1 MADIN
6 VKQLSKAI
14 KIDLDNLLAQM
25 KSAGLSHQSETDI
38 VSTEDKK
45 VLLKFI
51 KDSKKDSKKT
61 ISLST
66 SSQKIAKPNLSVTR
80 INSPDNEKKSNVKQ
94 DFAGSIDFDEAE
106 RKRLNAQ
113 NESAEEE
120 KKKAEAKTKVVRKTK
135 QESQKKIPQN
145 PKKDKKTFKDSSKED
160 QREQEGEKFLAK
172 NLENV
177 QKFEKPQEF
186 IQREVR
192 IPETI
197 VVSDL
202 AKELSI
208 KSSDLIKSLMN
219 SGVMVTLNQAI
230 DQETAILVVEELGHI
245 GIPQEIESEEEKIL
259 EHIVYEG
266 DEELRNPVVSVLG
279 HVDHGKTSILDF
291 IRKSSVADQEEG
303 GITQGI
309 GAYQVDHNN
318 QTITFIDT
326 PGHAAFSEMR
336 ARGANSTDIVVL
348 VVAADDGIKPQTVEA
363 IKHAKAAKVPI
374 IVAINKCDL
383 PEKNISK
390 IKNEM
395 MQYELIAEDLSGDT
409 LFVEVS
415 AIKKINLD
423 KLKENILLQ
432 SEILDLKASY
442 SDKARGVVIESKI
455 DKGKGPVS
463 TILISNGKLKRG
475 DYFICGDTWG
485 KIRAMINYEGKMVNE
500 AFPSMPIE
508 ILGMNS
514 SAYAGAEFMVTKDE
528 NEAKELTEFRKN
540 NNNQNKVLAKDKTT
554 LFEEVKDK
562 DELNIIIKSDVQGSS
577 EALKMAINK
586 IEHKEVEA
594 KIILSDIGM
603 INETDVSLAKASN
616 AILIGFNVKPNREAK
631 KLAEEQKIDIKYFN
645 IIYEAIDHVEKSL
658 SGLLE
663 PDIKE
668 TILGSAEIQKVFKV
682 STAGKI
688 AGSKVIS
695 GEIKSK
701 SKARIIRDGV
711 VVYSGEILTIFREK
725 NQVKEVG
732 SGLECGI
739 SIKDFIDFKEKD
751 VIESYLSEEV
761 QRSI

>member
-1 MADIN
+1 MEKDKKKTLTI
-6 VKQLSKAI
+6 
-14 KIDLDNLLAQM
+14 
-25 KSAGLSHQSETDI
+25 SAGL
-38 VSTEDKK
+38 KK
-45 VLLKFI
+45 KIDTSSISSSGKKSFSVEKKKPFRPNKQFNKPGTVPYNNTSPESKKKNFARKFVEQQATKDFI
-51 KDSKKDSKKT
+51 KKENKPAGKSKLKLKGPVDKRDFKLTVSRALNVEEIEIKQR
-61 ISLST
+61 SL
-66 SSQKIAKPNLSVTR
+66 ASVKR
-80 INSPDNEKKSNVKQ
+80 ARLKEKKKP
-94 DFAGSIDFDEAE
+94 DG
-106 RKRLNAQ
+106 
-113 NESAEEE
+113 EE
-120 KKKAEAKTKVVRKTK
+120 KKEFKKVIKEVKIPEQITIQELSNRMAEKSGDIIKFLFNMKVVAT
-135 QESQKKIPQN
+135 IN
-145 PKKDKKTFKDSSKED
+145 HNIDKDTAEYIVKEFGHKPILEDKPSISSNKSE
-160 QREQEGEKFLAK
+160 EKF
-172 NLENV
+172 
-177 QKFEKPQEF
+177 
-186 IQREVR
+186 IGEVKTR
-192 IPETI
+192 P
-197 VVSDL
+197 
-202 AKELSI
+202 
-208 KSSDLIKSLMN
+208 
-219 SGVMVTLNQAI
+219 
-230 DQETAILVVEELGHI
+230 
-245 GIPQEIESEEEKIL
+245 
-259 EHIVYEG
+259 
-266 DEELRNPVVSVLG
+266 PVVTIMG
-279 HVDHGKTSILDF
+279 HVDHGKTSLLDSL
-291 IRKSSVADQEEG
+291 RDTNVVSGEHG
-303 GITQGI
+303 GITQHI
-309 GAYQVDHNN
+309 GAYQVSTSDNKL
-318 QTITFIDT
+318 ITFIDT
-326 PGHAAFSEMR
+326 PGHAAFTEMR
-336 ARGANSTDIVVL
+336 ARGSKITDIVVL

-415 AIKKINLD
+415 ALKKMNLD
-423 KLKENILLQ
+423 KLKESILLQ
-432 SEILDLKASY
+432 SEILDLKASF
-442 SDKARGVVIESKI
+442 SDKAKGVVIESKI

-485 KIRAMINYEGKMVNE
+485 KIRAMINHEGKIVNE
-500 AFPSMPIE
+500 ALPSMPVE

-514 SAYAGAEFMVTKDE
+514 SAFAGAEFIVTKDE
-528 NEAKELTEFRKN
+528 SEAKELSEFKKN
-540 NNNQNKVLAKDKTT
+540 NSAQNKILAKDKTT
-554 LFEEVKDK
+554 LFESSNDK

-616 AILIGFNVKPNREAK
+616 AILIGFNVKPNKEAK
-631 KLAEEQKIDIKYFN
+631 KLAEEQKTDIKYFN
-645 IIYEAIDHVEKSL
+645 IIYEAIDYVEKSL

-668 TILGSAEIQKVFKV
+668 TVLGSAEIQKIFKV
-682 STAGKI
+682 SSAGKI

-701 SKARIIRDGV
+701 SKARIIRDGA
-711 VVYSGEILTIFREK
+711 VVYNGEILSIFREK

-732 SGLECGI
+732 TGLECGI

>member
-1 MADIN
+1 MTVSRALN
-6 VKQLSKAI
+6 VEEIEIKQRS
-14 KIDLDNLLAQM
+14 LASV
-25 KSAGLSHQSETDI
+25 KRAR
-38 VSTEDKK
+38 
-45 VLLKFI
+45 LK
-51 KDSKKDSKKT
+51 
-61 ISLST
+61 
-66 SSQKIAKPNLSVTR
+66 
-80 INSPDNEKKSNVKQ
+80 EKKRP
-94 DFAGSIDFDEAE
+94 DG
-106 RKRLNAQ
+106 
-113 NESAEEE
+113 EE
-120 KKKAEAKTKVVRKTK
+120 KKEFKKVIREVKIPEQITIQELSNRMAEKSGDIIKFLFNMKVVAT
-135 QESQKKIPQN
+135 IN
-145 PKKDKKTFKDSSKED
+145 HNIDKDTAEYIVKEFGHKPILEDKPLISSNKSE
-160 QREQEGEKFLAK
+160 EKF
-172 NLENV
+172 
-177 QKFEKPQEF
+177 
-186 IQREVR
+186 IGEVKTR
-192 IPETI
+192 P
-197 VVSDL
+197 
-202 AKELSI
+202 
-208 KSSDLIKSLMN
+208 
-219 SGVMVTLNQAI
+219 
-230 DQETAILVVEELGHI
+230 
-245 GIPQEIESEEEKIL
+245 
-259 EHIVYEG
+259 
-266 DEELRNPVVSVLG
+266 PVVTIMG
-279 HVDHGKTSILDF
+279 HVDHGKTSLLDSL
-291 IRKSSVADQEEG
+291 RDTNVVSGEHG
-303 GITQGI
+303 GITQHI
-309 GAYQVDHNN
+309 GAYQVNTSDNKL
-318 QTITFIDT
+318 ITFIDT
-326 PGHAAFSEMR
+326 PGHAAFTEMR
-336 ARGANSTDIVVL
+336 ARGSKITDIVVL

-415 AIKKINLD
+415 ALKKINLD
-423 KLKENILLQ
+423 KLKESILLQ
-432 SEILDLKASY
+432 SEILDLKASF
-442 SDKARGVVIESKI
+442 SDKAKGVVIESKI

-485 KIRAMINYEGKMVNE
+485 KIRAMINHEGKMVNE
-500 AFPSMPIE
+500 ALPSMPVE

-514 SAYAGAEFMVTKDE
+514 SAFAGAEFIVTKDE
-528 NEAKELTEFRKN
+528 SEAKKLSEFKKDN
-540 NNNQNKVLAKDKTT
+540 SAQNKILAKDKAT
-554 LFEEVKDK
+554 LFESSNDK

-577 EALKMAINK
+577 EALKMAIKK
-586 IEHKEVEA
+586 IEHNEVEA

-616 AILIGFNVKPNREAK
+616 AILIGFNVKPNKEAK

-645 IIYEAIDHVEKSL
+645 IIYEAIDYVEKSL

-668 TILGSAEIQKVFKV
+668 TVLGSAEIQKIFKV
-682 STAGKI
+682 SSAGKI

-711 VVYSGEILTIFREK
+711 VVYNGEILSIFREK

-732 SGLECGI
+732 TGLECGI